1 MPPLK
6 LAILSRGTHI
16 FQHGITTVSKKVLS
30 ISTYA
35 TQHKRTTQHAQPLE
49 YLQFHIGY
57 KNNPF
62 KVILW
67 NFKYFC
73 TQINNLLI

>member
-1 MPPLK
+1 LEK
-6 LAILSRGTHI
+6 EFEKCGKGDSDFVELNLVEKR
-16 FQHGITTVSKKVLS
+16 TVP
-30 ISTYA
+30 ISTLLA
-35 TQHKRTTQHAQPLE
+35 E
-49 YLQFHIGY
+49 FHIGY